1 MRRAV
6 SAALALVLALSASS
20 AAASN
25 EDERDDLVRKQQE
38 NAKELENLQSS
49 LEGVDTNLQQAYL
62 KLEEVRGQI
71 PGAEA
76 ELANAQTALAEAV
89 REQEIVTG
97 QLNAAEAE
105 LSDIEEALATDTE
118 IAEET
123 QDSLGELAR
132 ATYRGENA
140 STAMEVWVGSSS
152 TEDFLSSYS
161 MVDSVARTQSSIIA
175 DAQTQLATNRNRQA
189 RQSAVR
195 EEIEDLQAQA
205 DALVSQMD
213 ARRTE
218 AQAKSD
224 ELKSLEASE
233 QAMAADLEGKKSDFE
248 ASIANIE
255 SEQAS
260 TAARI
265 AQINEEIRA
274 EEARRKAAEEEARRK
289 AEAERRAAEEAAR
302 RKAEAN
308 KKPAPAAPKPAPA
321 KPAPAPAP
329 AKPAPAPA
337 PSGALLIP
345 PVPAPL
351 YVTSPF
357 GMRWYPI
364 TGGYWMHNGVDLR
377 SPCGEAQVAA
387 ADGVVSAT
395 IPAPGNSTHGNQIFI
410 NHGMMGGNS
419 WVTVT
424 NHLSG
429 FAVSKGQRVKKGQVI
444 GYTGATG
451 NVTGCHV
458 HFEVWRN
465 GVVINPM
472 SLPGFTRRN

>member
-6 SAALALVLALSASS
+6 SAALALILALSASS

-25 EDERDDLVRKQQE
+25 EDERDELVRKQQE
-38 NAKELENLQSS
+38 NARELENLQSS
-49 LEGVDTNLQQAYL
+49 LEGVDTNLQEAYL
-62 KLEEVRGQI
+62 KLEEVRGKI

-76 ELANAQTALAEAV
+76 ELASAQSALAEAV
-89 REQEIVTG
+89 REQEIVSG
-97 QLNAAEAE
+97 QLAAAEAE
-105 LSDIEEALATDTE
+105 LGDIEEALAADTE

-161 MVDSVARTQSSIIA
+161 MVDSVARSQSSIIA
-175 DAQTQLATNRNRQA
+175 EAQTQLATNRNRQA

-195 EEIEDLQAQA
+195 EEIEELQAQA
-205 DALVSQMD
+205 DALVEQRD
-213 ARRTE
+213 ARRSE

-248 ASIANIE
+248 ASIATIE

-274 EEARRKAAEEEARRK
+274 EEARRKAAEEEARRQ
-289 AEAERRAAEEAAR
+289 AEAERRAAEEEAR
-302 RKAEAN
+302 RKAAAN
-308 KKPAPAAPKPAPA
+308 KPKAPSAPKPAAPKPA
-321 KPAPAPAP
+321 
-329 AKPAPAPA
+329 APAPA

-357 GMRWYPI
+357 GVRWYPI

-377 SPCGEAQVAA
+377 SPCGEAQVAP

-429 FAVSKGQRVKKGQVI
+429 FAVSKGQRVSKGQVI
-444 GYTGATG
+444 GYTGQTG

>member
-1 MRRAV
+1 MRTRFL
-6 SAALALVLALSASS
+6 SAALAALLTIS
-20 AAASN
+20 AASVAYGSN
-25 EDERDDLVRKQQE
+25 EDERDELVRKQEE
-38 NAKELENLQSS
+38 NAQELENLQSS
-49 LEGVDTNLQQAYL
+49 LEGVDTNLQEAYL
-62 KLEEVRGQI
+62 RLEEIRGQI

-76 ELANAQTALAEAV
+76 ELAEAQSELAAAV
-89 REQEIVTG
+89 REQEIVAG
-97 QLNAAEAE
+97 QLEAAEAE
-105 LSDIEEALATDTE
+105 LDTIEEALDTDTE
-118 IAEET
+118 IAQAT

-132 ATYRGENA
+132 STYRGENA
-140 STAMEVWVGSSS
+140 STAMDVWVGSSS

-195 EEIEDLQAQA
+195 EEIEDLKDQA
-205 DALVSQMD
+205 DALVTEKD
-213 ARRTE
+213 ARQAD
-218 AQAKSD
+218 AQAKAD
-224 ELKSLEASE
+224 ELKSLENSE
-233 QAMAADLEGKKSDFE
+233 ADLAADLEDKKADFE
-248 ASIANIE
+248 SSIAQIE
-255 SEQAS
+255 DEQRS

-265 AQINEEIRA
+265 AEINEQIR
-274 EEARRKAAEEEARRK
+274 AEEEARR
-289 AEAERRAAEEAAR
+289 AAEEARRQEAEAEAR
-302 RKAEAN
+302 RQAEEARRQN
-308 KKPAPAAPKPAPA
+308 QAA
-321 KPAPAPAP
+321 PAPAPAP
-329 AKPAPAPA
+329 AAPAPA
-337 PSGALLIP
+337 PSSGGAIIP

-377 SPCGEAQVAA
+377 SPCGEAQVAP
-387 ADGVVSAT
+387 ADGVVEAT

-410 NHGMMGGNS
+410 NHGMINGSS

-429 FAVSKGQRVKKGQVI
+429 FAVSPGQRVSRGQVI
-444 GYTGATG
+444 GYTGQTG

-465 GVVINPM
+465 GQVINPM